1 VRSIAPKLKDKASL
15 GNYKEDIIISVYGH
29 LGCYKDTPYW
39 WDSLK
44 RSIPS
49 IEGKYPK
56 VTGDYRTR
64 KDPIGKCA
72 DTAKELGYKVFALQ
86 NGGQCF
92 TSEDAEKSYS
102 KYGLSDKCRD
112 GIGGPLVSDVYTL

>member
-1 VRSIAPKLKDKASL
+1 MIVIYLFIELAIASREANIFLMRLSISYSCFDLSQRITRL
-15 GNYKEDIIISVYGH
+15 SILIYFFIS
-29 LGCYKDTPYW
+29 
-39 WDSLK
+39 
-44 RSIPS
+44 
-49 IEGKYPK
+49 
-56 VTGDYRTR
+56 
-64 KDPIGKCA
+64 GKCA